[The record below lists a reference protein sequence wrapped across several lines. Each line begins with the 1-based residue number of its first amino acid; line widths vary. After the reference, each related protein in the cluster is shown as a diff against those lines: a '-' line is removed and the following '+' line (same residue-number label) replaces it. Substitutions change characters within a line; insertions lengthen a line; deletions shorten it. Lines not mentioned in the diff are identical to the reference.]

1 LGIERLVGMT
11 EGWTGAE
18 VEQCVVSAITKATLA
33 GHALAFDDL
42 MRSAARIIPLSKT
55 MKEKV
60 DELRHWARDR
70 AAPAS
75 LRE

>member
-1 LGIERLVGMT
+1 MT

-18 VEQCVVSAITKATLA
+18 VEQCVVSGITKAKLA
-33 GHALAFDDL
+33 HRALTFDDL
-42 MRSAARIIPLSKT
+42 MRSAARMIPLSKT

-60 DELRHWARDR
+60 DELRNWARDR

>member
-1 LGIERLVGMT
+1 
-11 EGWTGAE
+11 
-18 VEQCVVSAITKATLA
+18 
-33 GHALAFDDL
+33 
-42 MRSAARIIPLSKT
+42 MRSAARMIPLSKT

-60 DELRHWARDR
+60 DELRNWARDR